1 MNHYYAERFRKDN
14 PNFTV
19 GHHYTR
25 KDAGAMINVAGVAIM
40 KTTDQQKDVEA
51 LISYL
56 LKPVSQNYFAQKTY
70 EYPLVAGINVSA
82 KQIPLKELNPPNINL
97 SNLSDLGT
105 TLELLQ
111 QAGAL

>member
-1 MNHYYAERFRKDN
+1 
-14 PNFTV
+14 
-19 GHHYTR
+19 
-25 KDAGAMINVAGVAIM
+25 MINVAGVAIM

-70 EYPLVAGINVSA
+70 EYPLVAGVSASA
-82 KQIPLKELNPPNINL
+82 KQIPLKQLNPPNINL